1 MKFIKN
7 LVAALRANIKYII
20 AAVLFVAVAVGVFM
34 GYRVWLH
41 RQSAPYAFEQL
52 EKALHEGNVDA
63 LAKSISFRHIF
74 DQLGE
79 ATAETY
85 PFFMHGEHQR
95 KDLSYLFQ
103 TTMLQLL
110 KTKAEDP
117 PKKGEPDEEL
127 FKPVKVLPHDF
138 MAQIIQNLTMRV
150 TDAGSAILTTSV
162 HHEQLGRDFPIILNY
177 VRHDG
182 VWMVRDLLNAPDLLR
197 AFNEQLIARFAEQ
210 GKKLHS
216 KNQVTLKKM
225 NEILPI
231 ESCSANAGLLAD
243 QRTLLIAVHVLA
255 RNTHNIAVNN
265 MNLHAL
271 LTDSAGNLVL
281 DRYLNAVQPTQPG
294 EDFTRQWIIELDGN
308 GSEGQRIRS
317 ADALVCVP
325 EWRSLGLN
333 TSQVL
338 HTDDVIDPSAPC
350 ETHNRTHPAALCR
363 EIMFNQGKPKTAG
376 SSGH

>member
-1 MKFIKN
+1 M
-7 LVAALRANIKYII
+7 
-20 AAVLFVAVAVGVFM
+20 
-34 GYRVWLH
+34 
-41 RQSAPYAFEQL
+41 
-52 EKALHEGNVDA
+52 
-63 LAKSISFRHIF
+63 
-74 DQLGE
+74 
-79 ATAETY
+79 
-85 PFFMHGEHQR
+85 
-95 KDLSYLFQ
+95 
-103 TTMLQLL
+103 
-110 KTKAEDP
+110 
-117 PKKGEPDEEL
+117 
-127 FKPVKVLPHDF
+127 
-138 MAQIIQNLTMRV
+138 
-150 TDAGSAILTTSV
+150 
-162 HHEQLGRDFPIILNY
+162 
-177 VRHDG
+177 
-182 VWMVRDLLNAPDLLR
+182 RDLLNAPDLLR
-197 AFNEQLIARFAEQ
+197 AFNEQLNARFSAQ

-216 KNQVTLKKM
+216 KNQATLKKM

-243 QRTLLIAVHVLA
+243 QKTLLIAVHVLA
-255 RNTHNIAVNN
+255 RNKHNIAVNN

-317 ADALVCVP
+317 ADSLVCVP

-350 ETHNRTHPAALCR
+350 DTHNRSHPAALCR